1 MALLFTMYLI
11 LVVALPLTLGMF
23 VSFRALPNDRRCP
36 QCGGETISIL
46 TRLTRVAR
54 HIPGLGSFQRR
65 WCSTCLWEGYTRL
78 QIANAETEAQPVIPE
93 PVIPRSRVCTQA
105 VRTLEMAGKWRVLLQ
120 CWDVN
125 GGYYGRLLFVSPT
138 GRTWVDPQEP
148 FTGSTRQDVLAQ
160 ALSLSDGLL
169 TYRLRELVSD

>member
-36 QCGGETISIL
+36 QCGGETVSIL
-46 TRLTRVAR
+46 TRLVRVAR
-54 HIPGLGSFQRR
+54 YMPGLRSFQRR
-65 WCSTCLWEGYTRL
+65 WCGTCMWEGYTRL
-78 QIANAETEAQPVIPE
+78 QRQETQSEPETVITYSA
-93 PVIPRSRVCTQA
+93 IPRSRVRTQA

-120 CWDVN
+120 CWDAK
-125 GGYYGRLLFVSPT
+125 GGYFGRLLFVGPT
-138 GRTWVDPQEP
+138 GRTWVDPMDP
-148 FTGSTRQDVLAQ
+148 LTGTTQQDVLAQ
-160 ALSLSDGLL
+160 ALALSDGLL